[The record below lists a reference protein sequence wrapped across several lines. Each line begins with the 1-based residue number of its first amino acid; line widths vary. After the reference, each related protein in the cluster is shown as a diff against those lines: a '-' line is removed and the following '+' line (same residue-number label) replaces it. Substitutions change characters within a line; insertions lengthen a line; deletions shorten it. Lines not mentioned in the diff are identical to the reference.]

1 MDIATFIP
9 SLEMLASIC
18 HAPGIS
24 LMRQSDKAAMHYLLL
39 PFGSIFFHSFFTVSR
54 NARRSK
60 IAVDQ

>member
-1 MDIATFIP
+1 
-9 SLEMLASIC
+9 MLASIC